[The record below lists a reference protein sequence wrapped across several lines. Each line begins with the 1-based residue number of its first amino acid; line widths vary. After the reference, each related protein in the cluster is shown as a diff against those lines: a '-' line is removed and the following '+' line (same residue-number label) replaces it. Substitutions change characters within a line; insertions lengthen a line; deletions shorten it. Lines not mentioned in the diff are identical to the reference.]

1 MKLLFICNQNQH
13 RSRTAEIIFKEK
25 YNTKSAGIFPTA
37 ETVLTSQA
45 LEWADIVFVM
55 KPVQRKFI
63 AENFPAQYLK
73 KQIITL
79 DIPDIYNYMDPRLVE
94 MLEKE
99 INEALKD
106 GFKYSI

>member
-1 MKLLFICNQNQH
+1 MNLPFICNQNQH
-13 RSRTAEIIFKEK
+13 RSKTAEAIFKKK
-25 YNTKSAGIFPTA
+25 YNTKSAGIYPTA
-37 ETVLTSQA
+37 DIVLTPQA

-55 KPVQRKFI
+55 EIKQRKFI

-94 MLEKE
+94 MLKGKVRHH
-99 INEALKD
+99 L
-106 GFKYSI
+106 SR